1 MSRVKKSSQLQWE
14 RAPRSSCRPRKR
26 RGQGWKGLQEGIE
39 SPPAPG
45 EHQRYPEHFQQTSRH
60 LLILIL
66 NSSSGGAATISPSNL
81 FWCFTVFMVKKFS
94 LRPIQTSFAAVK
106 ALSILSSPER
116 EARWRKRDVCLLV
129 GSFSLFAL
137 FPVEG
142 RRVYFLKERL
152 SPAAYQAGKA
162 SFCFLKVKHKGYI
175 KARETSKEKQGLLF
189 VGSASY
195 HG

>member
-1 MSRVKKSSQLQWE
+1 MVLARREAQQGGGKWQASRVKKSSQLQWE

-142 RRVYFLKERL
+142 RRVYFLKDRL

-162 SFCFLKVKHKGYI
+162 SFCF
-175 KARETSKEKQGLLF
+175 
-189 VGSASY
+189 
-195 HG
+195 